1 VPVEGAVVQWLS
13 GEWGGSRAAIA
24 VVFTLMMAGCSGVTG
39 GGAPS
44 TFDLTAPDQFP
55 RAVRPPRALL
65 LVQDATAVGVLDS
78 DKVVVRPTEAQI
90 ATLGG
95 AQWSERL
102 TRLVQVRMIEAFENA
117 KRMRGVGRPGDRI
130 SADYQLMLDI
140 RAFEIDVA
148 NNQAEVT
155 IAAKIAGDRS
165 GRIVSGRVF
174 TARVP
179 ARETQGPGA
188 VAALDSAFHQVATEI
203 VIWVSKII

>member
-1 VPVEGAVVQWLS
+1 MQLLL
-13 GEWGGSRAAIA
+13 GEWGGRRATIA
-24 VVFTLMMAGCSGVTG
+24 VVLTLLLGGCSGLTG
-39 GGAPS
+39 GSGPPS
-44 TFDLTAPDQFP
+44 TFDLTAPAQFP
-55 RAVRPPRALL
+55 HAVRAPRALL
-65 LVQDATAVGVLDS
+65 VVQDATAVGVLDS
-78 DKVVVRPTEAQI
+78 DRVVVRPTEAQI

-117 KRMRGVGRPGDRI
+117 RRMRGVGRPGDRI
-130 SADYQLMLDI
+130 TPDYQLLLDI

-179 ARETQGPGA
+179 ARETQGPPA
-188 VAALDSAFHQVATEI
+188 VAALDSAWHQVATEI
-203 VIWVSKII
+203 VLWVSKII

>member
-1 VPVEGAVVQWLS
+1 MQVLL
-13 GEWGGSRAAIA
+13 GERGGRSATIA
-24 VVFTLMMAGCSGVTG
+24 VVLTLVLTGCSGLTG
-39 GGAPS
+39 GGGVPS

-55 RAVRPPRALL
+55 NPVRAPRALL
-65 LVQDATAVGVLDS
+65 VVQDATAVGVLDS
-78 DKVVVRPTEAQI
+78 DRVVVRPTEAQI
-90 ATLGG
+90 ATLSG

-130 SADYQLMLDI
+130 APDYQLLLDI
-140 RAFEIDVA
+140 RSFEIDAA

-165 GRIVSGRVF
+165 GKIVGGRVF

-203 VIWVSKII
+203 VLWVSKTI